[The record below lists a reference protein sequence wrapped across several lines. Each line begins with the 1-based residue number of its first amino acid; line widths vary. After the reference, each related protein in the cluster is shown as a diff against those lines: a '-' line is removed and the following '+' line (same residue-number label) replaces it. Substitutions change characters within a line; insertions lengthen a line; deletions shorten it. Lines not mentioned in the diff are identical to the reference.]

1 MKPRTLIQLAWLTVL
16 LATTS
21 CAGYRLGP
29 TGGFKAGEKSVQVSF
44 FKNETLE
51 PRIVEAVNQSLR
63 KQFQK
68 EGTFRLETQ
77 QGGDLIVTGK
87 ITQLLR
93 NGLSYRST
101 DVLAVADFS
110 MMLSA
115 EIIVIERVS
124 GREVFSKKV
133 TSTIPVSA
141 SGDLVSQELRVLPLI
156 SDELARK
163 AVNLLADGAW

>member
-1 MKPRTLIQLAWLTVL
+1 MRQRAIIRWGL
-16 LATTS
+16 LAVMLMTVS

-29 TGGFKAGEKSVQVSF
+29 TGGFKAGDKSVQVLF

-63 KQFQK
+63 KQIQK
-68 EGTFRLETQ
+68 EGTFRLDTQ
-77 QGGDLIVTGK
+77 QGGDLIVTGR

-93 NGLSYRST
+93 NGLSFRST
-101 DVLAVADFS
+101 DVLAVTDFTLSMSAD
-110 MMLSA
+110 
-115 EIIVIERVS
+115 IIVIERVS
-124 GREVFSKKV
+124 GREVFHKKV
-133 TSTIPVSA
+133 TSTIPISA
-141 SGDLVSQELRVLPLI
+141 SGDLVSQEQRALPLI